1 MTKAI
6 ILLVIAIVLFYL
18 SAKKQNKKLKLT
30 SIVCGSIAF
39 LLILANSFG
48 WISSDEGVLVTT
60 DFSNKAN
67 IIQTV
72 SASGK
77 IQPEVEVKI
86 SPDVSG
92 EIVSLLV
99 KEGDQVNQG
108 DLLIKIKPDTY
119 LSILERSKA
128 ALNTTKSNLAKAKA
142 QLIESEANFNRNK
155 ILFDNGTISSSEFEK
170 IQSSFTIAKLNV
182 DDAQYSVSS
191 AQASVNEA
199 QENLNKTN
207 IYAPISGTISKLSV
221 ELGERVV
228 GTAQMA
234 GTELLRLANLNFME
248 VAVEVNE
255 NDINS
260 INLNDTTIIEVDAFG
275 DKEFFGLVSEI
286 ANSANVMGASAD
298 QVTNF
303 EVKIRII
310 DSVYFRPGMTAT
322 VEIQSQRVLNAI
334 SVPIQAV
341 TTRVDSADS
350 SKKNECIFVY
360 QDGIAVQTIVVTGIQ
375 DDKNI
380 HIITGLNDSTE
391 VVVGPYSAI
400 SRVLEDGK
408 FLFKQ
413 EVEDGKNSTIKV
425 QWN

>member
-1 MTKAI
+1 
-6 ILLVIAIVLFYL
+6 
-18 SAKKQNKKLKLT
+18 
-30 SIVCGSIAF
+30 
-39 LLILANSFG
+39 
-48 WISSDEGVLVTT
+48 
-60 DFSNKAN
+60 
-67 IIQTV
+67 
-72 SASGK
+72 
-77 IQPEVEVKI
+77 
-86 SPDVSG
+86 
-92 EIVSLLV
+92 
-99 KEGDQVNQG
+99 
-108 DLLIKIKPDTY
+108 
-119 LSILERSKA
+119 
-128 ALNTTKSNLAKAKA
+128 
-142 QLIESEANFNRNK
+142 
-155 ILFDNGTISSSEFEK
+155 
-170 IQSSFTIAKLNV
+170 
-182 DDAQYSVSS
+182 
-191 AQASVNEA
+191 
-199 QENLNKTN
+199 
-207 IYAPISGTISKLSV
+207 
-221 ELGERVV
+221 
-228 GTAQMA
+228 MA

-310 DSVYFRPGMTAT
+310 DSVCFRPGMTAT

-350 SKKNECIFVY
+350 SKKNECVFVY

-380 HIITGLNDSTE
+380 HIITGLNYSTE
-391 VVVGPYSAI
+391 VVVGPYSTI

>member
-1 MTKAI
+1 
-6 ILLVIAIVLFYL
+6 
-18 SAKKQNKKLKLT
+18 
-30 SIVCGSIAF
+30 
-39 LLILANSFG
+39 
-48 WISSDEGVLVTT
+48 
-60 DFSNKAN
+60 
-67 IIQTV
+67 
-72 SASGK
+72 
-77 IQPEVEVKI
+77 
-86 SPDVSG
+86 
-92 EIVSLLV
+92 
-99 KEGDQVNQG
+99 
-108 DLLIKIKPDTY
+108 
-119 LSILERSKA
+119 
-128 ALNTTKSNLAKAKA
+128 
-142 QLIESEANFNRNK
+142 
-155 ILFDNGTISSSEFEK
+155 
-170 IQSSFTIAKLNV
+170 
-182 DDAQYSVSS
+182 
-191 AQASVNEA
+191 
-199 QENLNKTN
+199 
-207 IYAPISGTISKLSV
+207 
-221 ELGERVV
+221 
-228 GTAQMA
+228 
-234 GTELLRLANLNFME
+234 
-248 VAVEVNE
+248 
-255 NDINS
+255 
-260 INLNDTTIIEVDAFG
+260 
-275 DKEFFGLVSEI
+275 
-286 ANSANVMGASAD
+286 MGASAD

-350 SKKNECIFVY
+350 SKKNECVFVY

>member
-1 MTKAI
+1 MAI
-6 ILLVIAIVLFYL
+6 AITILLIAIGLFYF
-18 SAKKQNKKLKLT
+18 SNRKQNKVLKY
-30 SIVCGSIAF
+30 VSIALGSLGF
-39 LLILANSFG
+39 ILILANSLG
-48 WISSDEGVLVTT
+48 WISSEETVLVST
-60 DFSNKAN
+60 DFSKKAN

-99 KEGDQVNQG
+99 KEGDQVMQG
-108 DLLIKIKPDTY
+108 DLLIMIKPDTY
-119 LSILERSKA
+119 RSILERSRA
-128 ALNTTKSNLAKAKA
+128 ALNTTKSNLAKSKA
-142 QLIESEANFNRNK
+142 QLIESQANYNRNE
-155 ILFDNGTISSSEFEK
+155 ILFNNGTISSSEFEK
-170 IQSSFTIAKLNV
+170 IQSSYTISQLNV
-182 DDAQYSVSS
+182 DDSQYSVSS

-275 DKEFFGLVSEI
+275 EREFVGLVSEI

-322 VEIQSQRVLNAI
+322 VEIQSQKVLDVI

-341 TTRVDSADS
+341 TTRKDTSDS
-350 SKKNECIFVY
+350 SKKIECVFVY
-360 QDGIAVQTIVVTGIQ
+360 QDGIAVQSIVKTGIQ
-375 DDKNI
+375 DDQNI
-380 HIITGLNDSTE
+380 HILSGLDDSTQI
-391 VVVGPYSAI
+391 VVGPYSAV
-400 SRVLEDGK
+400 SRGLEDGDR
-408 FLFKQ
+408 LFTEDVKGKGNAIG
-413 EVEDGKNSTIKV
+413 VEWK
-425 QWN
+425 

>member
-1 MTKAI
+1 MAAAII
-6 ILLVIAIVLFYL
+6 ILLIAIVLFYIGN
-18 SAKKQNKKLKLT
+18 KKDKKKLKIT
-30 SIVCGSIAF
+30 SFFLGSVGFI
-39 LLILANSFG
+39 LILANLLG
-48 WISSDEGVLVTT
+48 WISNEEVILVKT
-60 DFSNKAN
+60 DFSKRSN

-99 KEGDQVNQG
+99 KEGDQVTQG

-119 LSILERSKA
+119 LSMYERSKA
-128 ALNTTKSNLAKAKA
+128 ALNTAKSSLAKAKA
-142 QLIESEANFNRNK
+142 QLIESEANFNRNQ
-155 ILFDNGTISSSEFEK
+155 ILFSNGTISSSEFEK
-170 IQSSFTIAKLNV
+170 IQSTFTISKLNV

-260 INLNDTTIIEVDAFG
+260 ISLSDTTIIEVDAFG
-275 DKEFFGLVSEI
+275 DRTFSGLVSEI
-286 ANSANVMGASAD
+286 ANSANVMGSSAD

-310 DSVYFRPGMTAT
+310 DSVYIRPGMTAT
-322 VEIQSQRVLNAI
+322 VEIQSEKVTNAI

-341 TTRVDSADS
+341 TTRKDTSDI
-350 SKKNECIFVY
+350 SKKNECVFIY
-360 QDGIAVQTIVVTGIQ
+360 KDGKAIQTIVETGIQ

-380 HIITGLNDSTE
+380 HVLSGLNDSTE
-391 VVVGPYSAI
+391 IVVGPYSVV
-400 SRVLEDGK
+400 SRTLQDRK
-408 FLFKQ
+408 LLSKQ
-413 EVEDGKNSTIKV
+413 DEKQNTIKV

>member
-1 MTKAI
+1 MTASI
-6 ILLVIAIVLFYL
+6 IVLLIAVVLFYF
-18 SAKKQNKKLKLT
+18 SNKKQKKKLKYFSTFLGL
-30 SIVCGSIAF
+30 VGF
-39 LLILANSFG
+39 LLVLAHSFG
-48 WISSDEGVLVTT
+48 WISSDKGVFITT
-60 DFSNKAN
+60 DFSKKLN

-99 KEGDQVNQG
+99 KEGDQVMQG

-128 ALNTTKSNLAKAKA
+128 ALNTTKSNLAKSKA
-142 QLIESEANFNRNK
+142 QLIESQANYNRNE
-155 ILFDNGTISSSEFEK
+155 ILFNNGTISSSEFEK
-170 IQSSFTIAKLNV
+170 IQSSYTIAQLNV

-234 GTELLRLANLNFME
+234 GTELLRLANLNYME

-260 INLNDTTIIEVDAFG
+260 INLNDTTIIEVDAFA
-275 DKEFFGLVSEI
+275 DRQFLGLVSEI

-322 VEIQSQRVLNAI
+322 VEIQSQKVVDVI

-341 TTRVDSADS
+341 TTRKDSLDS
-350 SKKNECIFVY
+350 SKKNECVFVY
-360 QDGIAVQTIVVTGIQ
+360 EDGIAVQTIVETGIQ
-375 DDKNI
+375 DDQNI
-380 HIITGLNDSTE
+380 HIIKGLNDSTE
-391 VVVGPYSAI
+391 IVVGPYSAV
-400 SRVLEDGK
+400 SRLLEDGN
-408 FLFKQ
+408 LILKQ
-413 EVEDGKNSTIKV
+413 DNKSQITIKKE
-425 QWN
+425 WN

>member
-1 MTKAI
+1 MTVF
-6 ILLVIAIVLFYL
+6 ILLFIIAAAFYFFGRKKENGLLKYLGIGFSVL
-18 SAKKQNKKLKLT
+18 A
-30 SIVCGSIAF
+30 IF
-39 LLILANSFG
+39 LLVAKQTGLINNDKGTIVSIDYSARS
-48 WISSDEGVLVTT
+48 
-60 DFSNKAN
+60 N
-67 IIQTV
+67 IIETV

-77 IQPEVEVKI
+77 IQPEVEIKI

-92 EIVSLLV
+92 EIVELPIKEGQEVTKGELLV
-99 KEGDQVNQG
+99 R
-108 DLLIKIKPDTY
+108 IKPDTY
-119 LSILERSKA
+119 LSMLQRSEA
-128 ALNTTKSNLAKAKA
+128 ALNSAKASLSMSKA
-142 QLIESEANFNRNK
+142 RLVESEANFKRNK
-155 ILFDNGTISSSEFEK
+155 TLFEKGAISASEFEQ
-170 IQSSFTIAKLNV
+170 IESSYQVAKLNV
-182 DDAQYSVSS
+182 ESAQYAVSS
-191 AQASVNEA
+191 AQASLNES

-350 SKKNECIFVY
+350 SRKNECVFVY

>member
-1 MTKAI
+1 MAI
-6 ILLVIAIVLFYL
+6 AITILLIAIGLFYF
-18 SAKKQNKKLKLT
+18 SNRKQNKVLKY
-30 SIVCGSIAF
+30 VSIALGSLGF
-39 LLILANSFG
+39 ILILANSLG
-48 WISSDEGVLVTT
+48 WISSEETVLVST
-60 DFSNKAN
+60 DFSKKAN

-99 KEGDQVNQG
+99 KEGDQVMQG
-108 DLLIKIKPDTY
+108 DLLIMIKPDTY
-119 LSILERSKA
+119 RSILERSRA
-128 ALNTTKSNLAKAKA
+128 ALNTTKSNLAKSKA
-142 QLIESEANFNRNK
+142 QLIESQANYNRNE
-155 ILFDNGTISSSEFEK
+155 ILFNNGTISSSEFEK
-170 IQSSFTIAKLNV
+170 IQSSYTISQLNV
-182 DDAQYSVSS
+182 DDSQYSVSS

-275 DKEFFGLVSEI
+275 EREFVGLVSEI

-322 VEIQSQRVLNAI
+322 VEIQSQKVLDVI

-341 TTRVDSADS
+341 TTRKDTSDS
-350 SKKNECIFVY
+350 SKKIECVFVY
-360 QDGIAVQTIVVTGIQ
+360 QDGIAVQSIVKTGIQ
-375 DDKNI
+375 DDQNI
-380 HIITGLNDSTE
+380 HILSGLDDSTQI
-391 VVVGPYSAI
+391 VVGPYSAV
-400 SRVLEDGK
+400 SRGLEDGDR
-408 FLFKQ
+408 LFT
-413 EVEDGKNSTIKV
+413 EDVKEKGNAIGIEWK
-425 QWN
+425 